1 VFVNITDRLRPLFI
15 LLAAAILFGCAEP
28 HTQKKKYNQTN
39 SEVVPLAQTQQV
51 ATTITIA
58 EPTRM
63 PDPVVDYNFIP
74 DPRYTAWPG
83 VRIAQAKWKDLRG
96 LNIII
101 LSIQHQYYWTE
112 KKPEL
117 KKYMANEDETE
128 AAELHAVHYILKPDS
143 ASWQKYWEYN
153 DVKLSCCDVSFNY
166 LPGTLKVTDIDSNS
180 VLESVFSFHTT
191 EGTQAIDFSYPG
203 KLIYHLDSTLYTVS
217 GTIGLMRTHYNYEH
231 IRFSPNYNKLG
242 NLYKEYLAKQWEY
255 GVALR
260 DSMDN
265 SLKKLWE

>member
-1 VFVNITDRLRPLFI
+1 MFIKALYILRPLC
-15 LLAAAILFGCAEP
+15 LLLFAATLFGCSEP
-28 HTQKKKYNQTN
+28 RTQKKKYNQTN
-39 SEVVPLAQTQQV
+39 SDVVPLAQPQQVVV
-51 ATTITIA
+51 ATTITGPVRI
-58 EPTRM
+58 
-63 PDPVVDYNFIP
+63 PDPIVEYSFIP
-74 DPRYTAWPG
+74 DPRYTPWPG
-83 VRIAQAKWKDLRG
+83 IRIAQAKWKDLRG
-96 LNIII
+96 VNIII
-101 LSIQHQYYWTE
+101 LSVQHQYYWTE

-128 AAELHAVHYILKPDS
+128 ATELHAVHYILVPDS
-143 ASWQKYWEYN
+143 TNWKKYWEYN
-153 DVKLSCCDVSFNY
+153 DVKLSCCNVSFNY

-191 EGTQAIDFSYPG
+191 EGTQAIDFNYPG
-203 KLIYHLDSTLYTVS
+203 KLIYHIDSTLYTVS
-217 GTIGLMRTHYNYEH
+217 GTIGLMRTHFNYEH

-242 NLYKEYLAKQWEY
+242 NLYKEYLAKEWEY